1 MIQRIQ
7 SVYLLLVFIFS
18 LLAMFLTVGTL
29 RIVDPQLATGIPAG
43 EIVIKL
49 TGVVFPEGLS
59 NLPENSILGVVAL
72 IIAFVAMGISGFAI
86 MQYKKR
92 SFQLQL
98 AKLIVLFL
106 VGQVLTIFYFVE
118 HFKNFFV
125 AYELTYGLGVFLPLI
140 SMILTLLAIKA
151 IRRDE
156 LLVKSAERIR

>member
-7 SVYLLLVFIFS
+7 SVYLLLVFVFS

-125 AYELTYGLGVFLPLI
+125 AYELTYGLGVFLPD
-140 SMILTLLAIKA
+140 
-151 IRRDE
+151 R
-156 LLVKSAERIR
+156 KSVV